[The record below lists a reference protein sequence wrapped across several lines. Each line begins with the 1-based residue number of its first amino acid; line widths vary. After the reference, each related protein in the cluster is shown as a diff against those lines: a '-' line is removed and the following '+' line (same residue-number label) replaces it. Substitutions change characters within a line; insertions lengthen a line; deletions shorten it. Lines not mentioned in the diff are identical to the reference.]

1 MRWQS
6 VAVRLAPLYF
16 AVSLVGCSTKSLEVA
31 PAEAPAIPISLPIE
45 RQVTD
50 YVDFT
55 GRIESPQAVSIVPRV
70 TGYLA
75 ATNFKEGA
83 EVQKGDVLF
92 EIDPRPYQAQ
102 YDQAEG
108 QVLLNEAH
116 VKEAKADNARAK
128 ELAKTPGAISKQD
141 LDRYQAA
148 EEEAIAAVQ
157 AAKASLEVYNLN
169 LGFCK
174 VTSPITGQISR
185 YFLTPGNLVNQDQT
199 QLTTLVTVDPMYV
212 YFDIDENTVL
222 RIRRAVNEGKIQ
234 RYQQG
239 ELPVFI
245 GLEGE
250 NGFPHEGIVNFV
262 NNQVNAGTG
271 SITVRGTIQN
281 PKPEK
286 GVRLLSPGMF
296 VRVRLPMGMPHD
308 ALLVVDRAIG
318 SDQGMK
324 YVYVVDDKNTVLQ
337 QRIETGALQP
347 DGLRVI
353 DSGLKPDQWVVVGG
367 IQQVRPRMQI
377 TPDREPMPTLGA
389 LSAAED
395 NTEKPPTGAKSEK
408 SAGMKKG
415 AADEKSSAPHQAETG
430 KTAPPATTEPAAT
443 AGHPTKAD

>member
-1 MRWQS
+1 MNLKRI
-6 VAVRLAPLYF
+6 LF
-16 AVSLVGCSTKSLEVA
+16 AFSILPSICLLSGCTAKSLEIA
-31 PAEAPAIPISLPIE
+31 PSQPPAIPVSQPIE

-55 GRIESPQAVSIVPRV
+55 GRIESPQAVSVVPRV

-75 ATNFKEGA
+75 STNFREGA
-83 EVQKGDVLF
+83 EVQKDDVLF

-108 QVLLNEAH
+108 QVLLNEAR

-157 AAKASLEVYNLN
+157 AAKANLEVYKLN

-174 VTSPITGQISR
+174 VTSPIAGQISR

-199 QLTTLVTVDPMYV
+199 QLTTVVTVDPMYV

-239 ELPVFI
+239 QLPVFI

-250 NGFPHEGIVNFV
+250 DGYQHEGNINFV

-271 SITVRGTIQN
+271 SITVRGEVQN

-296 VRVRLPMGMPHD
+296 VRVRLPIGMPHD
-308 ALLVVDRAIG
+308 ALLVIDRAIG

-324 YVYVVDDKNTVLQ
+324 YVYVIDDKNVVQQ
-337 QRIETGALQP
+337 QRVDTGALQP

-353 DSGLKPDQWVVVGG
+353 DSGLKSNLWVVVGG

-377 TPDREPMPTLGA
+377 TPDREPMPTLGVATA
-389 LSAAED
+389 LDESSKKAPADQHAADSADGKKSGLPEKTGPSDPAQRANSTQSESKAAE
-395 NTEKPPTGAKSEK
+395 
-408 SAGMKKG
+408 
-415 AADEKSSAPHQAETG
+415 
-430 KTAPPATTEPAAT
+430 
-443 AGHPTKAD
+443 PTKAD